1 MSKPVRYPRFHSGCL
16 KYTCR
21 LLSSW
26 GDLLTKFW
34 PLGCKQ
40 EWCGILGT
48 VLKGRDI
55 FFPQEAPRTQQAGNE
70 HTQPVLR
77 VAIHQG
83 AVGSSPGFHI
93 LGKAL
98 TNYGLSRNITQCH
111 VMEGGSRQQYMG
123 LGRHN
128 PNLYTHTAVFKI

>member
-1 MSKPVRYPRFHSGCL
+1 MVWHSGNCPQGEGHF
-16 KYTCR
+16 
-21 LLSSW
+21 LST
-26 GDLLTKFW
+26 G
-34 PLGCKQ
+34 
-40 EWCGILGT
+40 GT
-48 VLKGRDI
+48 EDS
-55 FFPQEAPRTQQAGNE
+55 EAGNE